1 MIQNNIQV
9 VTSFFFPEVSHAA
22 DRISCTN
29 GQLDLLTTATRSCVE
44 ALLCLRGGGGRKFFA
59 AYSTQLWGS
68 GRLRRQ
74 SS

>member
-44 ALLCLRGGGGRKFFA
+44 ALLCLRGGVSQIFRGVLSAVVGFRSIGEA
-59 AYSTQLWGS
+59 V
-68 GRLRRQ
+68 
-74 SS
+74 